1 MSYWFFSVL
10 SRLFLLLF
18 FVIGA
23 SCVLFA
29 QNEDRILEL
38 ELVVETETAQ
48 DKLAE
53 HYLELSKLYQE
64 TDVKKALEYVKKSIQ
79 ISENIHYVT
88 EKIKGLHQLGNLY
101 RKEKEFDKAVEVLN
115 TSLELSK
122 THLNQ
127 KSIALSYIYLADV
140 YRELRE
146 REKAKDYYF
155 KALKIAEKIK
165 NEWIKAKVNTG
176 LGELSRSFGQNNI
189 ALQYYLEALNNI
201 LQTDNVYLQGV
212 AYKNIAEMYKENR
225 DIEKSIEYFKQALD
239 KFERIDNKRELAEV
253 NFSLGELYQQ
263 KKQFD
268 KAIVYM
274 KNSLGFAELA
284 GHQDYIKKGY
294 KNLAEVYEQ
303 NNDFKNAYDYLKYY
317 SAIKDTK
324 FISELEAQIELEK
337 KNREIALIN
346 QENQFR
352 VEKERSRTYILL
364 SIAILTIIFSLILY
378 YNLRQKNKINK
389 ELEKATELAQR
400 SKKDKEEFFA
410 YTSHEIRTPLNAV
423 VGMTQL
429 LEQTNLDE
437 VQYKYLKTIKYSAKN
452 ILFLV
457 NDVLDLAKLEK
468 GAIVLEKIDFS
479 LRSIVNEIIDAL
491 SFKTKEK
498 PVLLRADI
506 GEDVPDRIKGDPLRL
521 NQILLNLTDNALKF
535 TKKGEVVI
543 SIRKEGE
550 TDDRVTLYFE
560 VLDTGIGI
568 PAEKIEK
575 IFKSYEQAGVDT
587 TRNYGGTGLGLAI
600 TKQLVELMDSKIKIK
615 SKEGEGTV
623 FSFCITFPK
632 GEEVDASKKVKDS
645 IESLSNVSILAVDDT
660 DLNRSIFYDLVHSEK
675 HNVSVDLAENGEK
688 ALMLCNSK
696 KYDVILMDLQ
706 MPVLNGFDT
715 TKRIRADKNNLN
727 YNTPVIAMTAHA
739 IDGVAERCDEAGMDD
754 YIAKPIN
761 LYQLYGKIKRVLPT
775 VAVQEAVSENE
786 VTPKEES
793 SFLITDTVNLTGLVE
808 LMGGKT
814 EKMVKYIDLFLK
826 NVPPD
831 FEQLKEE
838 VNKEEWE
845 AVAKTAHKI
854 KGNVGYM
861 GIEKAKNMLITLEK
875 IKLDVAILDRNT
887 DIVNRLEEVL
897 NIAYS
902 DLEKIKNQIIS

>member
-1 MSYWFFSVL
+1 MLGSNV
-10 SRLFLLLF
+10 
-18 FVIGA
+18 A
-23 SCVLFA
+23 LFA
-29 QNEDRILEL
+29 QEEDRVIEL
-38 ELVVETETAQ
+38 ELAIETETSQ

-53 HYLELSKLYQE
+53 YYLELSKLYE
-64 TDVKKALEYVKKSIQ
+64 GNDLGKALEFAQKSIQ
-79 ISENIHYVT
+79 ISESIHYVT
-88 EKIKGLHQLGNLY
+88 QKIKGLHQLGNLY
-101 RKEKEFDKAVEVLN
+101 RKEKEFDKAIEVL
-115 TSLELSK
+115 SEALELSK

-140 YRELRE
+140 YRDLRE
-146 REKAKDYYF
+146 REQSKEYYF

-176 LGELSRSFGQNNI
+176 LGELSRSYGQNNI

-212 AYKNIAEMYKENR
+212 AYKNIAEMYRENR
-225 DIEKSIEYFKQALD
+225 NIEKSIENFKQALS

-253 NFSLGELYQQ
+253 NFSLGELYQR
-263 KKQFD
+263 KKEFD

-274 KNSLGFAELA
+274 KNSLGFAELT

-364 SIAILTIIFSLILY
+364 SIAILTIIFSIILY

-400 SKKDKEEFFA
+400 SKKEKEEFFA

-498 PVLLRADI
+498 PVTLRAIID
-506 GEDVPDRIKGDPLRL
+506 EDVPDRIKGDPLRL

-535 TKKGEVVI
+535 TEKGEVTI
-543 SIRKEGE
+543 SIRKESE
-550 TDDRVTLYFE
+550 NDESVTLYFE

-568 PAEKIEK
+568 PPEKIEK

-600 TKQLVELMDSKIKIK
+600 TKQLVELMDSKIEIR

-623 FSFCITFPK
+623 FSFSITFPK
-632 GEEVDASKKVKDS
+632 GEEVDASEVDKDKVV
-645 IESLSNVSILAVDDT
+645 SLSNVSILAVDDT

-675 HNVSVDLAENGEK
+675 HNVSVDLAEDGEK
-688 ALMLCNSK
+688 ALALCQKK

-715 TKRIRADKNNLN
+715 TRKIREGNNLN
-727 YNTPVIAMTAHA
+727 RNTPVIAMTAHA

-761 LYQLYGKIKRVLPT
+761 LYQLYGKIKRVLPELT
-775 VAVQEAVSENE
+775 LQEDIPE
-786 VTPKEES
+786 KEEKEEKS
-793 SFLITDTVNLTGLVE
+793 SFLVTSTVNLTGLVE

-814 EKMVKYIDLFLK
+814 EKIVKYIDLFLK

-838 VNKEEWE
+838 FSREDWE
-845 AVAKTAHKI
+845 QVARTAHKI

-861 GIEKAKNMLITLEK
+861 GIEKAKNMLITIEK
-875 IKLDVAILDRNT
+875 VKLDVAILDRNT
-887 DIVNRLEEVL
+887 DIVNQLEEVL
-897 NIAYS
+897 NNAYS